1 MLFLMFSCSK
11 QQQMD
16 EILALLTNITRD
28 VETLKKLVERTN
40 DNVKYGAMVKKI
52 QVRRYESLSLIEK
65 N

>member
-1 MLFLMFSCSK
+1 MLFLLFSCNK

>member
-1 MLFLMFSCSK
+1 MLFLLFSCNK

-16 EILALLTNITRD
+16 EILALLTNINRD

>member
-1 MLFLMFSCSK
+1 
-11 QQQMD
+11 MD
-16 EILALLTNITRD
+16 EILALLTNINRD

-52 QVRRYESLSLIEK
+52 QVMRDESLSLIEK

>member
-1 MLFLMFSCSK
+1 MLFLLFSCNK

-16 EILALLTNITRD
+16 EILALLTNINRD
-28 VETLKKLVERTN
+28 VESLKKLVERTN

>member
-1 MLFLMFSCSK
+1 
-11 QQQMD
+11 MD
-16 EILALLTNITRD
+16 EILALLNNITRD
-28 VETLKKLVERTN
+28 VESLKKLVERTN

>member
-1 MLFLMFSCSK
+1 MFSCSK

-16 EILALLTNITRD
+16 EILALLTNINRD
-28 VETLKKLVERTN
+28 VESLKKLVERTN

>member
-1 MLFLMFSCSK
+1 MLFLLFSCNK

-16 EILALLTNITRD
+16 EILALLTNINRD

-40 DNVKYGAMVKKI
+40 DNVKYGAMVRKI